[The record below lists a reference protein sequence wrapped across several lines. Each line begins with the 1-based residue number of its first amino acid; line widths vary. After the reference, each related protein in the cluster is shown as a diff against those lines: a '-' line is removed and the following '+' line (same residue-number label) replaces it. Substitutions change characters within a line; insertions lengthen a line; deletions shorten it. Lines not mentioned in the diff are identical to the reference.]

1 MDSKYSPIVSRSRN
15 DPKIKPVDHEPVTD
29 VQMHEVVHDTT
40 QKNVTRYK
48 KHRGE
53 AAKICKDYGNDLAS
67 VLKLRFVDDLT
78 FAMISRATG
87 LSEHMIKA
95 MCAPFAVIMDDPA
108 RVKQF
113 KANEPHL
120 LDGVRML
127 MVQGMV
133 DQLTDEKRRKTM
145 DLSRLTYGYGVLF
158 DKARLE
164 RGESTA
170 NVMTLS
176 DLVRA
181 AHAEEVTEAEV
192 ITEPA

>member
-15 DPKIKPVDHEPVTD
+15 DPKIKPVDHEPISD
-29 VQMHEVVHDTT
+29 AQMAEVVHDSA
-40 QKNVTRYK
+40 QKNTTRYK

-53 AAKICKDYGNDLAS
+53 AAKICREYGNDLAS

-78 FAMISRATG
+78 FGMISRATG

-192 ITEPA
+192 VEPT

>member
-15 DPKIKPVDHEPVTD
+15 DPKIKPADHEPVTEL
-29 VQMHEVVHDTT
+29 QMAEVVHDTT

-53 AAKICKDYGNDLAS
+53 AAKICKQYGNDLAS

-78 FAMISRATG
+78 FAMIARATG
-87 LSEHMIKA
+87 LTEHMA
-95 MCAPFAVIMDDPA
+95 RQMCAPFAVIMDDPA

-164 RGESTA
+164 RGESTS

-192 ITEPA
+192 IEE